1 MPSFATQ
8 VQLSSAASSSNTILS
23 DIALI
28 KGAFKVYDTAD
39 ELQSVH
45 ANYVVNNQLVWV
57 QDSGSMY
64 QATVVEPN
72 FIDTFVTTVT
82 WNEFK
87 FPDSGSGGGV
97 SSYSALTGIPAGI
110 VSSSAQILSL
120 VPTGSYLVTASAT
133 NNVIT
138 FTQGDG
144 STFELTVATGSGG
157 GGGGVSS
164 YADLTNV
171 PSGILSSSNQFQNLG
186 DITISGSFLPSAN
199 EAFDLGSDTA
209 RWRDLHLSGSSIY
222 MGGNLISIV
231 DGALRVFEGASPTGS
246 FLQSKLSGS
255 FTGSFLGD
263 GSQLTNVSAA
273 PFFAATGSRYVTIED
288 IEISGSLM
296 LDFSEAIPPL
306 EIASG
311 GITYLGVNGE
321 GVTYFATRSSA
332 PEVHKGGFYLDNN
345 YNLYLGTD

>member
-1 MPSFATQ
+1 MPIFGTK
-8 VQLSSAASSSNTILS
+8 VELSSAQSGS
-23 DIALI
+23 IALADVLQI
-28 KGAFKVYDTAD
+28 AGAFKTYETVGDRDAVD
-39 ELQSVH
+39 IIQFE
-45 ANYVVNNQLVWV
+45 NNQIVYV
-57 QDSGSMY
+57 SASNQTY
-64 QATVVEPN
+64 IAEKIEANPPFT
-72 FIDTFVTTVT
+72 FTDTLN
-82 WNEFK
+82 WHEFY
-87 FPDSGSGGGV
+87 FPTEGGGG
-97 SSYSALTGIPAGI
+97 LTNA
-110 VSSSAQILSL
+110 ATASL
-120 VPTGSYLVTASAT
+120 LTTASAV

-144 STFELTVATGSGG
+144 STFTLTVATGSGG

-199 EAFDLGSDTA
+199 EAFDLGSDTL
-209 RWRDLHLSGSSIY
+209 RWRDLHLSGSSIF
-222 MGGNLISIV
+222 MGGNLITIQ
-231 DGALRVFEGASPTGS
+231 DGALRVFEGQSPTGS

-255 FTGSFLGD
+255 FTGSFKGD
-263 GSQLTNVSAA
+263 GSSLTNVSAA

-311 GITYLGVNGE
+311 GVTYVGVNGE

-332 PEVHKGGFYLDNN
+332 PEVHKGGFYLDTN

>member
-1 MPSFATQ
+1 MPAYGSIVELT
-8 VQLSSAASSSNTILS
+8 SAASGS
-23 DIALI
+23 IALADILQI
-28 KGAFKVYDTAD
+28 KGAFKTYDTIGERDAVSI
-39 ELQSVH
+39 EQFS
-45 ANYVVNNQLVWV
+45 NNQII
-57 QDSGSMY
+57 Y
-64 QATVVEPN
+64 
-72 FIDTFVTTVT
+72 
-82 WNEFK
+82 
-87 FPDSGSGGGV
+87 V
-97 SSYSALTGIPAGI
+97 SASNQLYRAEVIPANPP
-110 VSSSAQILSL
+110 L
-120 VPTGSYLVTASAT
+120 VFTPTLNFHEFSFPSEGLTNAATASFFTTASAT

-144 STFELTVATGSGG
+144 STFTLTVATGSGG

-222 MGGNLISIV
+222 MGGNLITIQ

-246 FLQSKLSGS
+246 SLQSKLSGS

-263 GSQLTNVSAA
+263 GSGLTNVSAA

-332 PEVHKGGFYLDNN
+332 PEVHKGGFYLDDN